1 MRNAEVGKDGA
12 HGLSALDTY
21 DVAAARAFIE
31 KIPPRVIEED
41 SIRRIFLPRPSR
53 SRGAVR
59 AVISEE
65 KHGPGAVA

>member
-1 MRNAEVGKDGA
+1 MPTVRNAEVGKDGA

-41 SIRRIFLPRPSR
+41 SISSTLAEF
-53 SRGAVR
+53 G
-59 AVISEE
+59 
-65 KHGPGAVA
+65 